1 MSRRRYT
8 DEEKARL
15 LAEFQA
21 CGSTAAAFCREHRL
35 CYQTFLNWRRAA
47 PGDEAFPERPEF
59 IELDLG
65 RPVRAAPAVLIELEL
80 GDGIVLRIRRDP
92 APQP

>member
-21 CGSTAAAFCREHRL
+21 CGSTAAFCREHGL

-80 GDGIVLRIRRDP
+80 GDGIVLRVRRDP